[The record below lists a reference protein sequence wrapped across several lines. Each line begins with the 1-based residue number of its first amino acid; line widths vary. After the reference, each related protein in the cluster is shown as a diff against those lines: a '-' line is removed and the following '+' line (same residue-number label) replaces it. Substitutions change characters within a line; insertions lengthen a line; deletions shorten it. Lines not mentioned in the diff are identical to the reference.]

1 VLVCDTSGLLAYFDA
16 GDAHCAEVSAVIE
29 ADAGPFI
36 VSPYVVAELDY
47 LLATR
52 RGVRAELAALTELSG
67 GAWELPAIEAADL
80 RETCAVID
88 RYQDQDIGVADASLV
103 VLAHRYRTD
112 RLLTLDHRHFRVIRT
127 TAGKPFTVLP
137 EAL

>member
-1 VLVCDTSGLLAYFDA
+1 MLVCDTSGLLAYFDA
-16 GDAHCAEVSAVIE
+16 SDAYCAEVSAIIE
-29 ADAGPFI
+29 ADSGPFI
-36 VSPYVVAELDY
+36 VPPYVVAELDY

-52 RGVRAELAALTELSG
+52 RGVHAERAALTELSG
-67 GAWELPAIEAADL
+67 GAWELPAMEATDL
-80 RETCAVID
+80 REACAVID

-112 RLLTLDHRHFRVIRT
+112 RLLTLDHRHFHVIRT
-127 TAGKPFTVLP
+127 TVGKPFTVLP